1 MQMRYRFMM
10 AAVFVCLLMDV
21 IHAQTVYSDPRGDF
35 SLTIPTGFESVPPEY
50 TKQDFLCTYLRLGH
64 DGNQLAISLG
74 IQRLRAV
81 MPPHEHMTDDQ
92 AREIS
97 RKFPNVTSA
106 RAVRTSWQ
114 GFQISVLEVG
124 MQTPA
129 GPVLSITAEVPLKR
143 NAIRIIVAA
152 PKSDRT
158 EAYRLLNEALA
169 TLEGETNWKTGT
181 GKLLDESKPYP
192 AIALGMPAGTV
203 IIGLVILWL
212 ISRKAPKAT
221 VLILAIMIWLVGA
234 GLGKIEVRMLM
245 LIGGS
250 LKMLGFAAG
259 ILGIADLL
267 SKRKTKKSAPAS
279 PPLPPDDPDIA
290 PPETVP
296 DSPSPDNE

>member
-1 MQMRYRFMM
+1 MQMRHRFMLI
-10 AAVFVCLLMDV
+10 AVFVCLLMGV
-21 IHAQTVYSDPRGDF
+21 VHAQTVYSDPCGDF
-35 SLTIPTGFESVPPEY
+35 SLTIPVGFEPVPPEY
-50 TKQDFLCTYLRLGH
+50 TKQDFLCTYLRTGP
-64 DGNQLAISLG
+64 DGGPLPTTIG
-74 IQRLRAV
+74 IQQLGATISQ
-81 MPPHEHMTDDQ
+81 EYMTDDQ
-92 AREIS
+92 AREIAL
-97 RKFPNVTSA
+97 KFPNATSA
-106 RAVRTSWQ
+106 RTFRTSWQ
-114 GFQISVLEVG
+114 GFQINVLEVG

-192 AIALGMPAGTV
+192 AIALGMPVGTV

-221 VLILAIMIWLVGA
+221 VMILAIMIWLVGA
-234 GLGKIEVRMLM
+234 GLGKTEVRMLM
-245 LIGGS
+245 LISGS

-279 PPLPPDDPDIA
+279 PPLPPDAPDIA

-296 DSPSPDNE
+296 DPPSPDNE